1 MKRPLEHKNF
11 SAHIDCKSLQAFLR
25 GTCVLCFFSKQKKL
39 QLFRVTLSSGSE
51 CRRLGGGGGSGEKEG
66 WFVFYSEEKLLL
78 LQIKNIFLNS
88 QK

>member
-51 CRRLGGGGGSGEKEG
+51 CRRLGGGGAVERRRAGLFFTLK
-66 WFVFYSEEKLLL
+66 
-78 LQIKNIFLNS
+78 KNFCFC
-88 QK
+88 K